1 MIIEGTFM
9 NESTSTLLYLTRNDV
24 TVQDLADAHFRK
36 SYFSAQG
43 NCVEVAALGGGKVA
57 VRDSKDP
64 SGQVL
69 IFTSSEWSA
78 FSSGVKMQ
86 EFDF

>member
-1 MIIEGTFM
+1 M
-9 NESTSTLLYLTRNDV
+9 SQSAPTLMYLTHNDI
-24 TVQDLADAHFRK
+24 TVQDLENARFRK
-36 SYFSAQG
+36 SRFSAQG
-43 NCVEVAALGGGKVA
+43 NCVEVALLRGGKVA

-78 FSSGVKMQ
+78 FSSGIKMQ